1 MRNTFIFAFVI
12 DAISSFRIFN
22 QPNVLVARGGSL
34 ANPDMA
40 PILNLLVTDL
50 RSARF
55 GSSAAVGWILFA
67 MVLVVSYFQFRILRG
82 TGEEGE

>member
-1 MRNTFIFAFVI
+1 MPGRI
-12 DAISSFRIFN
+12 AI
-22 QPNVLVARGGSL
+22 VLVARGGNL

-67 MVLVVSYFQFRILRG
+67 LVLVVSYFQFRILRG